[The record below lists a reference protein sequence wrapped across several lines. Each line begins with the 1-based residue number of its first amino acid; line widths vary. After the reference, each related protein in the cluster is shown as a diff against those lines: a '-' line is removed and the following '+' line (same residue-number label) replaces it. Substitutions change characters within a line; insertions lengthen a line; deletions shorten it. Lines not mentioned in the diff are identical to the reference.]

1 MRKEK
6 NNMRF
11 QDKVTIISGASQ
23 GFGRLAALKMFDE
36 GAKLILNDIKEEP
49 LREIASL
56 TNAFYVVGDVSKAST
71 HQELVALAQKHHGKL
86 DLALNNAGIAHPMQ
100 RLTEIDEEVFDR
112 QIAVN
117 LKGVFLAMKYQIP
130 LIEKQGGAIVNV
142 ASAAGLL
149 GAPLCAPYVAA
160 KHGVVGISKTAA
172 VEGARRGVRVNA
184 ICPAFAATDM
194 VLGGLPHMRGTPD
207 EALAR
212 ILAGAPMKRLA
223 TQEEVVQAML
233 WLLDPANSFVTGIAL
248 PIDGGMSAI

>member
-1 MRKEK
+1 
-6 NNMRF
+6 MRF
-11 QDKVTIISGASQ
+11 LNKVTIISGASQ
-23 GFGRLAALKMFDE
+23 GFGRLAALKMHEE
-36 GAKLILNDIKEEP
+36 GAKLILNDIKEAP
-49 LREIASL
+49 LAEIAAL
-56 TNAFYVVGDVSKAST
+56 TQADFVVGDVSKAET
-71 HQELVALAQKHHGKL
+71 HQKLVAIAHEKYGRL

-100 RLTEIDEEVFDR
+100 KLTEISEELFDR

-117 LKGVFLAMKYQIP
+117 LKGVFLALKNQIP
-130 LIEKQGGAIVNV
+130 LMEASGGGAIVNV

-172 VEGARRGVRVNA
+172 VEGARRNIRVNA
-184 ICPAFAATDM
+184 ICPAFADTEM
-194 VLGGLPHMRGTPD
+194 VTGGLHLMRGTPE
-207 EALAR
+207 EALGR
-212 ILAGAPMKRLA
+212 ILQAAPMRRLA